1 MKKTIALVLA
11 ALMLLCSC
19 ALAEPLEEESAKL
32 TKEEMEMYL
41 DEMGKEALQDGN
53 AAVVTFEDG
62 TSYAEYAGGALK
74 ISDEE
79 LTETTA
85 ILGIYPAEDQADLRG
100 LFLGASL
107 DEVLRAYPND
117 NALLSGTYYDA
128 ALYVIGEKPQVA
140 AGFLLRD
147 GQRVT
152 EVVHTVYDW
161 QPDGVEV
168 WMALYTLENGFVTN
182 IYVGSAERMEE
193 EEALESI
200 REIADMQE
208 TSEYFAYARSE
219 TGEGLAPFTREDL
232 GLLADGHVKLDFL
245 DLTAE
250 TMADVFGPAPVD
262 EWTEDSDGSFLRLMQ
277 WDGVSLLLKYD
288 AHRKFAAVDSLTIND
303 VNVEGPRGVRVGDSM
318 ISVINR
324 FLHNEGGATENGI
337 LLYGD
342 GENAPFGVVAYSE
355 NTATITYTQAL
366 DEQTVIWQ
374 MTFDNQTGL
383 MQQMRFLLR

>member
-1 MKKTIALVLA
+1 MKKMIALVLA

-262 EWTEDSDGSFLRLMQ
+262 EWTEDSDGAFLRLLQ
-277 WDGVSLLLKYD
+277 WDGVSLLLQYD
-288 AHRKFAAVDSLTIND
+288 AGKQFLSVDSLTIND
-303 VNVEGPRGVRVGDSM
+303 DVLDGPRGVRVGDPLD
-318 ISVINR
+318 SVLYR
-324 FLHNEGGATENGI
+324 FLHGEVFVADDSVV
-337 LLYGD
+337 LYGD
-342 GENAPFGVVAYSE
+342 GQEAPYGMLVYSPE
-355 NTATITYTQAL
+355 GAELSYAFSL
-366 DEQTVIWQ
+366 DESRGVIWH
-374 MTFDNQTGL
+374 MTFVAGTLQTMSL
-383 MQQMRFLLR
+383 LLR